1 MQRPVLVHGGVSV
14 MTDYRGINSLF
25 NQQTVFSAC
34 RLSNKIWR
42 PWPGATG
49 EESPSS
55 RRLRRRRALS
65 CPFTILS
72 CIPPPRPARVHSSRV
87 HRERTALRV
96 PRLGRLRLAALDL

>member
-1 MQRPVLVHGGVSV
+1 
-14 MTDYRGINSLF
+14 MTDHRGINSLF

-49 EESPSS
+49 EESVLPPPPSS
-55 RRLRRRRALS
+55 PPRSLALLPFFRAYLRRA
-65 CPFTILS
+65 P
-72 CIPPPRPARVHSSRV
+72 RVHSSRV